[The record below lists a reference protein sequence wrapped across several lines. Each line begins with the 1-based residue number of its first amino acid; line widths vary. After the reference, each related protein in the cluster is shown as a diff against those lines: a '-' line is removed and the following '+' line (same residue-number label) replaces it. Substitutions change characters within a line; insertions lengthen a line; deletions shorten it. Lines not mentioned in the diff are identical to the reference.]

1 MTEINFKGKAH
12 VYAHHLSVPFRS
24 LNIVPK
30 KSLPPKGGAPSMDD
44 NLIIQGDNLHALK
57 ALLPQ
62 YAGKVDC
69 IFIDPP
75 YNTGEEGWCY
85 NDKVNSPLIREWLK
99 KEANP
104 VDKEDL
110 ERHDKWCAMMWP
122 RLKLLHELLSDKGSF
137 WMTLDDNESHRGKLL
152 LDEIFGEEN
161 FIANVVWQKKHT
173 RANDAKW
180 FSDNHDH
187 IFCFAKNKELFKR
200 NLLPRPESL
209 SDGYK
214 NLDNDKRGPWA
225 SQPLQVKTPSKSGI
239 YKIITPSGREVNPPS
254 GRSWG
259 VSREKYE
266 ALVQDNR
273 IWFGPNGENVPR
285 VKKFLSDVQ
294 DGLTPVTIWPH
305 EEVGHNQDA
314 KSEITQFGLL
324 GKFDTPKPAGLIQRV
339 LQIATNQDALILD
352 SFAGSGTTAHA
363 VLKANKEDG
372 GNRKFILVEME
383 ENIAD
388 PVTAE
393 RVRRAINGY
402 SHGGKT
408 TKGLGG
414 SFTYCELGAAFDI
427 EEMLHGKNLPNYD
440 DLAKYVFYTSTGESL
455 SGDIKPAQ
463 NYFIGETGLYE
474 VYLIYKNDL
483 AYLRSND
490 SALNQD
496 KLEIIAQS
504 SSTKQ
509 KIVFA
514 TAKYMSQS
522 TLTEHK
528 VIFCQIPYAI
538 HKIAGN

>member
-24 LNIVPK
+24 LNIVPE

-85 NDKVNSPLIREWLK
+85 NDKVNSSLIREWLK

-137 WMTLDDNESHRGKLL
+137 WITLDDNESHRGKLL
-152 LDEIFGEEN
+152 LDEIFGEDN
-161 FIANVVWQKKHT
+161 FIGEICWNSRRSKQ
-173 RANDAKW
+173 NDTQISVSHNYIIAYVKNSEAK
-180 FSDNHDH
+180 
-187 IFCFAKNKELFKR
+187 I
-200 NLLPRPESL
+200 
-209 SDGYK
+209 
-214 NLDNDKRGPWA
+214 
-225 SQPLQVKTPSKSGI
+225 
-239 YKIITPSGREVNPPS
+239 
-254 GRSWG
+254 
-259 VSREKYE
+259 
-266 ALVQDNR
+266 
-273 IWFGPNGENVPR
+273 
-285 VKKFLSDVQ
+285 
-294 DGLTPVTIWPH
+294 
-305 EEVGHNQDA
+305 
-314 KSEITQFGLL
+314 
-324 GKFDTPKPAGLIQRV
+324 GKFDEKGDNFSNPDDDPRGAWTADPFDAPNVRPNLTYEIVNPNTGASYLPPEGRHWRTTEDQYEQYLAKGMIVFGKKGKSKPQLKRYLSDAKEKGRVPDTWWDNVGTTTEATKELQKIFGGISPFNTPKPFKLLSKILKISLSSDGF
-339 LQIATNQDALILD
+339 ILD

-363 VLKANKEDG
+363 VLEANKEDG

-383 ENIAD
+383 EDIAD

-393 RVRRAINGY
+393 RVRRVINGY
-402 SHGGKT
+402 SYGGKT

-427 EEMLHGKNLPNYD
+427 EEMLQGKNLPNYD

-496 KLEIIAQS
+496 KLEIIRQS